1 MSSLRSKEPFDL
13 DRLRD
18 ARQLG
23 TLYRSGA
30 VVVIEEPVLEE
41 ILEYSNKDLVREVGG
56 FLLGEVHQ
64 PDLQEAGPNCV
75 IIRHFH
81 PAVQATSRAASL
93 TFTHETWSDLHRQA
107 ETQFPGTV
115 VLGWQHTHPG
125 FGVFLSAYDMFIQR
139 NFFSNPWQIAMV
151 VDPRRQEL
159 GFFHWRNEEVLDCGF
174 VCLGA

>member
-64 PDLQEAGPNCV
+64 QEPNCV
-75 IIRHFH
+75 IIRYLNDTLWERY
-81 PAVQATSRAASL
+81 PNESAVM
-93 TFTHETWSDLHRQA
+93 
-107 ETQFPGTV
+107 V
-115 VLGWQHTHPG
+115 GWYHTHPG
-125 FGVFLSAYDMFIQR
+125 FGIFLSAYDMFIQR

-159 GFFHWRNEEVLDCGF
+159 GFFHWRNDEVLDCGF
-174 VCLGA
+174 VCLGG

>member
-64 PDLQEAGPNCV
+64 PDLQEPGPNCV

-81 PAVQATSRAASL
+81 PAVQARSGAASL

-115 VLGWQHTHPG
+115 V
-125 FGVFLSAYDMFIQR
+125 LSAYDMFIQR

-174 VCLGA
+174 VCLGS

>member
-1 MSSLRSKEPFDL
+1 MSTLKSGKEPFDL

-56 FLLGEVHQ
+56 FLLGDVHQ
-64 PDLQEAGPNCV
+64 QEPNCV
-75 IIRHFH
+75 IVRHFH

-107 ETQFPGTV
+107 ESRFPGAAV
-115 VLGWQHTHPG
+115 VGWQHTHPG
-125 FGVFLSAYDMFIQR
+125 FGIFLSAYDMFIQR
-139 NFFSNPWQIAMV
+139 NFFSAPWQIAMV

-159 GFFHWRNEEVLDCGF
+159 GFFHWRNDEVLDCGF
-174 VCLGA
+174 VCLGQ